1 MFKPLFGTRVFFEAD
16 GTGWAPAVADVPV
29 VPATAPADPNPPPPP
44 PPPKDPNAATRY
56 QISVAKTEA
65 ARIKAEFEE
74 YKAKQATPAPKFTAE
89 DDPTGEK
96 EIKNIAR
103 QEALE
108 AAKQLLKDSW
118 IDEKFS
124 ALQYESAQKEFF
136 SVVEAKFDDFKK
148 MWIEPPSR
156 TEMIET
162 LKTIDD
168 LGITPEQLIAIT
180 RYDQI
185 MSRLKPG
192 WFTPWEGGKNVT
204 ERPKTREELFSKIYA
219 EHGV

>member
-1 MFKPLFGTRVFFEAD
+1 MFKPLFGSRVFFEAD
-16 GTGWAPAVADVPV
+16 GTGWAPAGD
-29 VPATAPADPNPPPPP
+29 TAPVAPNPPPPP
-44 PPPKDPNAATRY
+44 PPPPPATPTDPNAATRY
-56 QISVAKTEA
+56 QISRAKDET
-65 ARIKAEFEE
+65 ARVKAEFEA
-74 YKAKQATPAPKFTAE
+74 YKAKTSAPVQKFTTE
-89 DDPTGEK
+89 EDPTGEK

-118 IDEKFS
+118 VEEKFS
-124 ALQYESAQKEFF
+124 ALQYENAQKEFF
-136 SVVEAKFDDFKK
+136 NVVEAKFDDFKK
-148 MWIEPPSR
+148 LWIEPPSR

-180 RYDQI
+180 RYEQI
-185 MSRLKPG
+185 VSRLKPG
-192 WFTPWEGGKNVT
+192 WFTPWDGGKNVT
-204 ERPKTREELFSKIYA
+204 ERPLSREELFNKIYT